1 MNLSNIVDKK
11 SKQIKDIH
19 GEYALI
25 QNEIGIL
32 TQALK
37 NQKKENRI
45 VKAAMDKQ
53 QKLVGELITLVKQE
67 QKQPLHIKDKIKEIE
82 LSMNQEPKEEVEKI
96 KILKD
101 KDGKSMASVV
111 SPVIKKTYEKPI
123 NSQDIFHKT

>member
-45 VKAAMDKQ
+45 VKAAMDKH
-53 QKLVGELITLVKQE
+53 QKLVGELITLVK
-67 QKQPLHIKDKIKEIE
+67 
-82 LSMNQEPKEEVEKI
+82 
-96 KILKD
+96 
-101 KDGKSMASVV
+101 
-111 SPVIKKTYEKPI
+111 
-123 NSQDIFHKT
+123 